1 MSNLRCG
8 HHRRGVVS
16 RTKMFVATNTGI
28 LLMGLTFEGAWGF
41 APRIVDV
48 LGENWN
54 LKRPDILDVLMPFE
68 ANVLEMTLPGR
79 YLQGKQDIQQYC
91 LSLLRF
97 SETYPV
103 ASGNTCMF
111 KDIVEMLCR
120 SYFED
125 NEFVAFQLSD
135 NTWNPW
141 KVKIAPPD
149 GEAESPNM
157 TWVREY
163 NLVTDKCAL
172 IDSDVIPQRAHMRH
186 VPERVS
192 SLYEV
197 GMDAVDRLRT
207 VSTDASENERIQ
219 AKAFKEAV
227 KESTPDKDAESEEL
241 EAWMRTHEATKKRTK
256 HIKPLIRKNGKLWET
271 KKKSLVPSMTTTQ
284 VPEGSL
290 KAIAEFK
297 AIIPYGYYGF
307 FQPQLDEV
315 VRCIPDHLLSQVDFF
330 EVNGPN
336 TVHDMN
342 RERIAFNAGY
352 QVAYTTLYAKVKS

>member
-1 MSNLRCG
+1 M
-8 HHRRGVVS
+8 S
-16 RTKMFVATNTGI
+16 RTKMFVASNTGS
-28 LLMGLTFEGAWGF
+28 LLMGLTFDGAWGF

-54 LKRPDILDVLMPFE
+54 LNRPDILDVLMPFE

-79 YLQGKQDIQQYC
+79 YIQSRQDIQRYC

-103 ASGNTCMF
+103 AKGNTCMF
-111 KDIVEMLCR
+111 KDIVEMLRR
-120 SYFED
+120 SCFED

-141 KVKIAPPD
+141 KVKIAPPE
-149 GEAESPNM
+149 GESESPSM

-163 NLVTDKCAL
+163 NLMTDRCAL

-186 VPERVS
+186 VPERVI

-197 GMDAVDRLRT
+197 GMDAVDKLT
-207 VSTDASENERIQ
+207 VVSTDVFENEDIVT
-219 AKAFKEAV
+219 AAFKEAV
-227 KESTPDKDAESEEL
+227 KESKPDKNASSEEL
-241 EAWMRTHEATKKRTK
+241 EAWMRAHEATEKRTK
-256 HIKPLIRKNGKLWET
+256 HIKPLVRKEGKLWKT
-271 KKKSLVPSMTTTQ
+271 KKKSLVVSDATTQ

-330 EVNGPN
+330 EIQGPN
-336 TVHDMN
+336 NVHDMN

-352 QVAYTTLYAKVKS
+352 QVAFTTLYAKVKS